1 MIPFEYSQTPGEE
14 KFNRAHKKSRCSVE
28 RAIGVWKSRFRCL
41 CKQSG
46 GAIQFEVDMACSIIA
61 ATAVLNNY
69 CRDSNIHQSVD
80 DDVMRYT
87 LEERHH
93 RSSTNARG
101 DVQDE
106 LVHGHSTRQSIVNEY
121 FR

>member
-1 MIPFEYSQTPGEE
+1 MSKRRSISLCSDLRISLVTVRRLWIGPGPLVDEE
-14 KFNRAHKKSRCSVE
+14 
-28 RAIGVWKSRFRCL
+28 
-41 CKQSG
+41 QSG